1 MGELLHKLAERRM
14 VQTAAVY
21 AGGAWL
27 MLEATDFFVDNYAL
41 SPRMLDIAVLLI
53 VLGFPAAL
61 IISWYHGEKG
71 RQQVARAEASLLVTL
86 AVLAGIGTYRIS
98 VADDFGPVGGGA
110 DSAASAR
117 GGSNSTAELGEM
129 SVAVLPFVNSTGQDS
144 LDWLGPGLSDM
155 LTSSLARTGDLK
167 VVSPQRLF
175 ELLREAGRT
184 ETEQIP
190 DDVAMDIAAASGARR
205 MVRGSILGQPGDLAV
220 EAQLIDLQDGTIV
233 AAERVRGDDVFALS
247 DSVALLLSRKVV
259 LAAGLSPDVPGG
271 AEGSEEWYAGRRPG
285 ESLRPALALVGDMD
299 DLKEFQVGLRQA
311 WDSLGTDSIGARYR
325 MVELLE
331 QVPGREEEVRMAL
344 EEIVHMDPEQARAWS
359 HLARVA
365 VVQGDDEA
373 ADAALE
379 QYVSVV
385 QDPTRARLESG
396 RVYESMDRLD
406 AARAQY
412 RAALELDPSDQR
424 AMSRLSTSYL
434 RHGDQAGARSALEP
448 WRENP
453 DPGVRAQA
461 ILLTGDAWAWEGQFA
476 RALEAYGEVERIGN
490 TEDRADIRADGLEGS
505 LAVQFASDSTWGG
518 NRLGRYRS
526 VWKLLELGRVDE
538 ARNVIEAAERV
549 QVTDADRVLPVD
561 YHVILYAKGRVY
573 ESLGSDAAAIAA
585 YEELLADWGGSI
597 ESLPRF
603 RDAPERLAALQR

>member
-1 MGELLHKLAERRM
+1 MGDLLHKLAERRL

-27 MLEATDFFVDNYAL
+27 LLEATDFFVDNYAL

-53 VLGFPAAL
+53 LLGFPAAL
-61 IISWYHGEKG
+61 IIAWYHGEKG
-71 RQQVARAEASLLVTL
+71 RQQVARSEASLLLTL
-86 AVLAGIGTYRIS
+86 AVLAAIGTYRIS
-98 VADDFGPVGGGA
+98 VADEVGVAGGGA
-110 DSAASAR
+110 DSAADTR
-117 GGSNSTAELGEM
+117 TGSNFTAELGEM

-155 LTSSLARTGDLK
+155 LTSSLARTGDLR

-184 ETEQIP
+184 ETELIP

-233 AAERVRGDDVFALS
+233 AAERVRGNDVFALS
-247 DSVALLLSRKVV
+247 DSVALLLSQKVV
-259 LAAGLSPDVPGG
+259 LAAGGPPDIPGG
-271 AEGSEEWYAGRRPG
+271 RPEWYAGRRPG
-285 ESLRPALALVGDMD
+285 ESPRPALALVGDMD
-299 DLKEFQVGLRQA
+299 ELKQFQVGLRQA

-325 MVELLE
+325 VVEMLE
-331 QVPGREEEVRMAL
+331 EIPGREEEVRMAL
-344 EEIVHMDPEQARAWS
+344 EEIVRMDPEQARAWS

-365 VVQGDDEA
+365 VVLGDEET
-373 ADAALE
+373 ADSALE
-379 QYVSVV
+379 RYVSVV

-396 RVYESMDRLD
+396 RVYESMDRLE

-412 RAALELDPSDQR
+412 RAALEIDPSDQR
-424 AMSRLSTSYL
+424 AMSRLSTSFL
-434 RHGDQAGARSALEP
+434 RHGDPAGARSALEP
-448 WRENP
+448 WRESP
-453 DPGVRAQA
+453 DPGIRAQA
-461 ILLTGDAWAWEGQFA
+461 ILLAGDAWAWEGRFD

-490 TEDRADIRADGLEGS
+490 SEDRADIRADGLEGN
-505 LAVQFASDSTWGG
+505 LAVHWARDSTWGG
-518 NRLGRYRS
+518 SRLGRYRS
-526 VWKLLELGRVDE
+526 VWKLLELGRVDD
-538 ARNVIEAAERV
+538 ARNVIEAADRM

-573 ESLGSDAAAIAA
+573 ESLGSNAAAIAA
-585 YEELLADWGGSI
+585 YEELLRDWGGSI

-603 RDAPERLAALQR
+603 RDAPERLAVLLR

>member
-1 MGELLHKLAERRM
+1 MGDFLHKLAERRL

-53 VLGFPAAL
+53 LLGFPAAL
-61 IISWYHGEKG
+61 IIAWYHGEKG
-71 RQQVARAEASLLVTL
+71 RQQVARSEASLLLTL
-86 AVLAGIGTYRIS
+86 AVLAAIGTYRIS
-98 VADDFGPVGGGA
+98 VAEEVGPVGGSA
-110 DSAASAR
+110 DSTADTR
-117 GGSNSTAELGEM
+117 TGSNFTAELGEM

-144 LDWLGPGLSDM
+144 LDWLGPALSDM
-155 LTSSLARTGDLK
+155 LTSSLARTGDLR

-233 AAERVRGDDVFALS
+233 AAERVRGNDVFALS
-247 DSVALLLSRKVV
+247 DSVALLLSQKVV
-259 LAAGLSPDVPGG
+259 LAAGGPSGIPGG
-271 AEGSEEWYAGRRPG
+271 REEWYAGRRPG
-285 ESLRPALALVGDMD
+285 ESQRPALALVGDMD
-299 DLKEFQVGLRQA
+299 ELKQFQVGLRQA

-331 QVPGREEEVRMAL
+331 EMPGREEEVRIAL
-344 EEIVHMDPEQARAWS
+344 EEIVSMDPEQARAWS
-359 HLARVA
+359 HLARVS
-365 VVQGDDEA
+365 VVLGDEET
-373 ADAALE
+373 ADSALE
-379 QYVSVV
+379 RYVSVV
-385 QDPTRARLESG
+385 QDPTRARLVSG
-396 RVYESMDRLD
+396 RVYESMDRLE

-412 RAALELDPSDQR
+412 RAALEIDPSDQR
-424 AMSRLSTSYL
+424 AMSRLSTSFL
-434 RHGDQAGARSALEP
+434 RHGDPAGARSALEP
-448 WRENP
+448 WGESP
-453 DPGVRAQA
+453 EPGVRAQA
-461 ILLTGDAWAWEGQFA
+461 ILLTGDAWAWEGRFD

-490 TEDRADIRADGLEGS
+490 SEDRADIRADGLEGS
-505 LAVQFASDSTWGG
+505 LAVHWARDSTWGG
-518 NRLGRYRS
+518 SRLGRYRS
-526 VWKLLELGRVDE
+526 VWKLLELGRVDD
-538 ARNVIEAAERV
+538 ARNVIEAADRM

-573 ESLGSDAAAIAA
+573 ESLGSNAAAIAA
-585 YEELLADWGGSI
+585 YEELLRDWGDSI

-603 RDAPERLAALQR
+603 RDAPERLDALLR

>member
-1 MGELLHKLAERRM
+1 MGDFLHKLAERRL

-53 VLGFPAAL
+53 LLGFPAAL
-61 IISWYHGEKG
+61 IIAWYHGEKG
-71 RQQVARAEASLLVTL
+71 RQQVARSEASLLLTL
-86 AVLAGIGTYRIS
+86 AVLAAIGTYRIS
-98 VADDFGPVGGGA
+98 VAEEVGPVGGSA
-110 DSAASAR
+110 DSTADTR
-117 GGSNSTAELGEM
+117 TGSKFTAELGEV

-144 LDWLGPGLSDM
+144 LDWLGPALSDM
-155 LTSSLARTGDLK
+155 LTSSLARTGDLR

-184 ETEQIP
+184 ETELIP
-190 DDVAMDIAAASGARR
+190 DDVAMDIATASGARR

-233 AAERVRGDDVFALS
+233 AAERVRGNDVFALS
-247 DSVALLLSRKVV
+247 DSVALLLSQKVV
-259 LAAGLSPDVPGG
+259 LAAGGPPDIPGG
-271 AEGSEEWYAGRRPG
+271 RAEWYAGRRPG
-285 ESLRPALALVGDMD
+285 ESQRPALALVGDMD
-299 DLKEFQVGLRQA
+299 ELKQFQVGLRQA

-325 MVELLE
+325 VVEMLE
-331 QVPGREEEVRMAL
+331 EMPGREEEVRMAL

-365 VVQGDDEA
+365 VVLGDEET

-379 QYVSVV
+379 RYVSVV

-396 RVYESMDRLD
+396 RVYESMKRFE
-406 AARAQY
+406 AARAEY

-424 AMSRLSTSYL
+424 AMSRLSSSYL
-434 RHGDQAGARSALEP
+434 RNGDPAGARSALER
-448 WRENP
+448 WRESP

-461 ILLTGDAWAWEGQFA
+461 ILLAGDAWAWEGRFD

-490 TEDRADIRADGLEGS
+490 SEDRADIRVDGLEGS
-505 LAVQFASDSTWGG
+505 LAVQWVRDSTWGG
-518 NRLGRYRS
+518 SRLGRYRS
-526 VWKLLELGRVDE
+526 VWKLLELGRVDD
-538 ARNVIEAAERV
+538 ARNVIEAAERM
-549 QVTDADRVLPVD
+549 QVTNADRVLPVD

-573 ESLGSDAAAIAA
+573 ESLGSNAAAIAA
-585 YEELLADWGGSI
+585 YEELLQNWGGTI

-603 RDAPERLAALQR
+603 RDAPERLASLLQ

>member
-1 MGELLHKLAERRM
+1 MGELLHKLAEKRM

-41 SPRMLDIAVLLI
+41 SPRLLDIAVLLI

-61 IISWYHGEKG
+61 IIAWYHGEKG
-71 RQQVARAEASLLVTL
+71 RQQVARTEASLLVTL
-86 AVLAGIGTYRIS
+86 AVLAAIGTYRIS
-98 VADDFGPVGGGA
+98 VAEEIRPAGGA
-110 DSAASAR
+110 DPAATSR
-117 GGSNSTAELGEM
+117 TGTSFSAELGEM

-144 LDWLGPGLSDM
+144 LNWLGPGLSDM

-175 ELLREAGRT
+175 ELLREAGRS
-184 ETEQIP
+184 ETELIP
-190 DDVAMDIAAASGARR
+190 DDVAMNIASASGARR

-247 DSVALLLSRKVV
+247 DSVAQLVSQKVV
-259 LAAGLSPDVPGG
+259 LAAGPPPDLPGG
-271 AEGSEEWYAGRRPG
+271 GKALFAGRKPG
-285 ESLRPALALVGDMD
+285 ESPRPALALVGDMEK
-299 DLKEFQVGLRQA
+299 LKEFQVGLRQS
-311 WDSLGTDSIGARYR
+311 WDSLSVDSIGARYR

-344 EEIVHMDPEQARAWS
+344 EEIVRIDPEQARAWS
-359 HLARVA
+359 GLAHVA
-365 VVQGDDEA
+365 VVQGDEEA

-379 QYVSVV
+379 KYVAVV
-385 QDPTRARLESG
+385 QDPTRARFESG
-396 RVYESMDRLD
+396 RVYESMNRLE
-406 AARAQY
+406 AARAEY
-412 RAALELDPSDQR
+412 RAALELDPTDHR

-434 RHGDQAGARSALEP
+434 RQGDPAGARNTLEP
-448 WRENP
+448 WRASA

-461 ILLTGDAWAWEGQFA
+461 ILLTGDAWAWEGRFD
-476 RALEAYGEVERIGN
+476 RAMEAYGEVERIGN
-490 TEDRADIRADGLEGS
+490 TEDRADIRSDGLEGS
-505 LAVQFASDSTWGG
+505 MAVRWASDSTWGG
-518 NRLGRYRS
+518 SRLGRYRS
-526 VWKLLELGRVDE
+526 VWTLLDLDRVEE

-573 ESLGSDAAAIAA
+573 ESLGSDEAAIAA
-585 YEELLADWGGSI
+585 YQELLDDWGDAIG
-597 ESLPRF
+597 SLPRF
-603 RDAPERLAALQR
+603 RDTSERLAALQT